1 LVANTGK
8 IIATKSAGTG
18 KKANHTRKGQL
29 IVLPNGKDIVDV
41 VAGKPSPKSDVNLFH
56 ETKNKF
62 DKKQKF
68 SGDKADQGEELMK
81 TPTKNLRINCI
92 LTYY

>member
-1 LVANTGK
+1 MVANTGK

-56 ETKNKF
+56 ETKNINEAF
-62 DKKQKF
+62 EFAQKIA
-68 SGDKADQGEELMK
+68 SGLKA
-81 TPTKNLRINCI
+81 RIKDSATNTRVAKW
-92 LTYY
+92 L